1 MKEVNKCAD
10 EVKLRYGA
18 PRFMFCGLY
27 GSQNYNLDTEN
38 SDVDTKA
45 IILPTIEEL
54 LYYKKVSNC
63 FDVGTGQCDVKHI
76 QLMFNNFLKQN
87 INFLEL
93 LYTPYFIVNE
103 EYKDLWCEVISI
115 RNSLTTCNPRK
126 MIHAAVGMG
135 QQKYVALEKPFESKI
150 PLIEKYGYDPK
161 QLASMLRIE
170 YFCKNYLD
178 THDFRYSIIPI
189 GKMRD
194 DILRIKLEPVS
205 LELARKLAQ
214 ETINNLQKFNEI
226 VDRYYPKHTDE
237 ELEIESYL
245 DKISQLAITK
255 YFSNGLM

>member
-54 LYYKKVSNC
+54 LHYKKVSNC
-63 FDVGTGQCDVKHI
+63 FDIGTGQCDVKHI

-93 LYTPYFIVNE
+93 LYTPYFVVNK

-135 QQKYVALEKPFESKI
+135 YQKYAALEKPFESKI
-150 PLIEKYGYDPK
+150 PLIKKYGYDPK
-161 QLASMLRIE
+161 QLASMLRID
-170 YFCKNYLD
+170 YFCQNYLQ
-178 THDFRYSIIPI
+178 TNDFDSAIHPVDVARNTILSVKSEPPI
-189 GKMRD
+189 
-194 DILRIKLEPVS
+194 LEM
-205 LELARKLAQ
+205 ARRTATSVMEHLDRA
-214 ETINNLQKFNEI
+214 
-226 VDRYYPKHTDE
+226 VDFVDKNYPKHTDE
-237 ELEIESYL
+237 ELEMESCL

>member
-1 MKEVNKCAD
+1 
-10 EVKLRYGA
+10 
-18 PRFMFCGLY
+18 MFCGLY

-54 LYYKKVSNC
+54 LHYKKISNC

-103 EYKDLWCEVISI
+103 EYKDLWYEVISI
-115 RNSLTTCNPRK
+115 RNNLTTCNPRK

-135 QQKYVALEKPFESKI
+135 HQKYAALERPFESKI

-161 QLASMLRIE
+161 QLASLLRLD
-170 YFCKNYLD
+170 YFCQNYLQ
-178 THDFRYSIIPI
+178 TNDFDSAIHPVDVARNT
-189 GKMRD
+189 
-194 DILRIKLEPVS
+194 ILSVKSEPPTLET
-205 LELARKLAQ
+205 ARRVATSVMEHLDR
-214 ETINNLQKFNEI
+214 TIDF
-226 VDRYYPKHTDE
+226 VDKNYPKHTDE
-237 ELEIESYL
+237 ELEMESYL